1 MRILH
6 LGNLQTVPA
15 LRALGQDVRVASQL
29 CPLLGAPGRPIDVRF
44 LHREIAP
51 DAEAFFMVDTLGRQ
65 TLAYGIEEL
74 PMPRLYWAIDVHLNF
89 FWQRH
94 YAGLFDLVLV
104 AQKDYVASG
113 AHRHRAR
120 G

>member
-1 MRILH
+1 
-6 LGNLQTVPA
+6 
-15 LRALGQDVRVASQL
+15 
-29 CPLLGAPGRPIDVRF
+29 
-44 LHREIAP
+44 
-51 DAEAFFMVDTLGRQ
+51 MVDTLGRQ